1 MPRTGPEAAK
11 EGAIEDLKGM
21 AKEFVGKA
29 SGDEGLEREGEAQQG
44 KAAAARDVAKKEAEA
59 EKSRG
64 EYEAEKAR
72 LRPRVCRT
80 A

>member
-11 EGAIEDLKGM
+11 EGVIEDLKGK

-29 SGDEGLEREGEAQQG
+29 SGNERLKREGEAQQE
-44 KAAAARDVAKKEAEA
+44 KADAARDVAKEEAKA

-64 EYEAEKAR
+64 EYEAEKAHQGVEQR
-72 LRPRVCRT
+72 R
-80 A
+80 